1 MPRRNSVRHVV
12 TKAREI
18 LGLTR
23 PQLAERIGVS
33 SVYVEKIER
42 GQPPSLN
49 VAFRIHEIT
58 GVAIDQLMAGK
69 RGRPVDGT
77 GRRITKE
84 LVSEVN
90 TLRET
95 IPIERV
101 DQKVS
106 SLAYGIEILLDA
118 AAHAEPEKFSVV
130 EWALWGA
137 LENIQEEF
145 ELTSGI
151 TRIRKGYEKAFIES
165 GMRDSRAKLRFAPNA
180 FPVISSWDSKDIEIK
195 NAHRQLRYEARAAKA
210 RAKGESK

>member
-1 MPRRNSVRHVV
+1 MPRPNTVRHVV
-12 TKAREI
+12 TEARKI

-33 SVYVEKIER
+33 RVYVEKIER
-42 GQPPSLN
+42 GQTPSLN
-49 VAFRIHEIT
+49 VAFRIREIT
-58 GVAIDQLMAGK
+58 GVAIDQLMAGEK
-69 RGRPVDGT
+69 GRPVDGS
-77 GRRITKE
+77 GRPITKE
-84 LVSEVN
+84 FVN
-90 TLRET
+90 EANALRET

-137 LENIQEEF
+137 LEDIEKEF
-145 ELTSGI
+145 ELTSGV

-165 GMRDSRAKLRFAPNA
+165 GMRASRAKLRFAPNT
-180 FPVISSWDSKDIEIK
+180 FPVVQSWDSKDIEIK
-195 NAHRQLRYEARAAKA
+195 NAHRRLRYEARAAKG
-210 RAKGESK
+210 RAKREAK